1 MLAEPPEAPPAR
13 VEVAVAGA
21 VVEAEVVPDD
31 EAPADPDDWL
41 TLARAMALSSRV
53 ICEARLVI
61 AVSASCWARDTV
73 SMAAAQERNA
83 SAPGPSA
90 PPAPGVGDPVEL
102 GVEVVVGVP
111 VSEEAGVV
119 VDVSDGVSARV
130 SVGVGVGAVVGAAV
144 VGAGV
149 PVGCGGE
156 VGRLTCPVGLPAV
169 DPSTGA
175 QTCSSVS
182 SARCDAAKVR
192 CTALVLSRGGEVVVP
207 AEPLVRD
214 EPEPAAPPEE
224 VEDLEVPVMAVPV
237 VVPVV
242 VLLLVAVL
250 AAVAAVD
257 AVEALEADAV
267 VVVDVD
273 PSVTSD
279 ASSWARNAC
288 AESRLARRAVESMVA
303 RVCPA
308 DTRSPTAAWR
318 LVTVPPAAKEAV
330 TWLRLSGPREGQHL
344 GHGTTR
350 HDGDAI
356 VGRRGRAGARGRGVH
371 AAGREQDGE
380 ERRTGDEGPCAGT

>member
-1 MLAEPPEAPPAR
+1 

-21 VVEAEVVPDD
+21 VVEAKVVPDD
-31 EAPADPDDWL
+31 EAPADPEDWL

-130 SVGVGVGAVVGAAV
+130 SVGVGVGAAVGAAV

-237 VVPVV
+237 VVVPVV

-267 VVVDVD
+267 VVVD

-279 ASSWARNAC
+279 ASSWAR
-288 AESRLARRAVESMVA
+288 
-303 RVCPA
+303 
-308 DTRSPTAAWR
+308 
-318 LVTVPPAAKEAV
+318 
-330 TWLRLSGPREGQHL
+330 
-344 GHGTTR
+344 
-350 HDGDAI
+350 DA
-356 VGRRGRAGARGRGVH
+356 
-371 AAGREQDGE
+371 
-380 ERRTGDEGPCAGT
+380 